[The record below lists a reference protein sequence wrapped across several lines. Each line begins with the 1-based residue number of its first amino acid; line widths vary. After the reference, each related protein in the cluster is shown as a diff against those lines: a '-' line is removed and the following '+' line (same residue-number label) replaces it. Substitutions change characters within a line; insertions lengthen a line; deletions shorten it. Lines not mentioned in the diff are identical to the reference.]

1 MKEKWNGW
9 KVVCDTG
16 GSEMWTESQAVALA
30 VAIPLTILAILVQVL
45 SALLERSG
53 PIRLRH
59 WAEEAGGRILTLYDL
74 PLRFEVFR
82 YLLGWLAK
90 LAPLALLLAF
100 WPIFRAWP
108 QRPLLWSGIAVVV
121 IVAATELLSRSLVGR
136 DPEGALRYFT
146 LFYRMVLAV
155 VTPFLTVLAPL
166 FPASIVERQ
175 DDESEV
181 TEDEIEAFIN
191 VGTQEGILEPG
202 EEDLIQRVI
211 DFGDTLVKSVV
222 TPRIDM
228 VCAPVETGLEEM
240 AELFLSSKHSR
251 IPIFRETV
259 DQIVGIL
266 HIRDLLR
273 GLRQSAG
280 SSILDL
286 VMEPHFVPETKPLD
300 ELLKEFQAQRQ
311 QVAIVVDEYG
321 GTAGMV
327 TVEDVLE
334 EIVGEIEDEHDESAP
349 QSEALSEGRW
359 RVDGRLPLETLEDI
373 FDVEVEDEPY
383 ETVGGLIFGRLGF
396 VPEPGELVS
405 AYGLVLQVEGVEAR
419 RIKTVL
425 VWRAEEEVG
434 GEAG

>member
-1 MKEKWNGW
+1 
-9 KVVCDTG
+9 
-16 GSEMWTESQAVALA
+16 MWTDSQVLA
-30 VAIPLTILAILVQVL
+30 VATAIPVIVLAVLVQIL

-59 WAEEAGGRILTLYDL
+59 WAEEAGGRILTLYEL

-82 YLLGWLAK
+82 YLLGWMAK
-90 LAPLALLLAF
+90 MAPVALVIAF
-100 WPIFRAWP
+100 WPLFQAWTP
-108 QRPLLWSGIAVVV
+108 QRPILWAMVAAAL
-121 IVAATELLSRSLVGR
+121 IVASTELLSRSLVGR
-136 DPEGALRYFT
+136 DPERALRYFT
-146 LFYRMVLAV
+146 WFYRLSLAL
-155 VTPFLTVLAPL
+155 VTPLLKILSPL

-175 DDESEV
+175 DDEDEV
-181 TEDEIEAFIN
+181 TEDEIEAFLS

-202 EEDLIQRVI
+202 EDDLIQRVI
-211 DFGDTLVKSVV
+211 DFGDSLVKSVV

-228 VCAPVETGLEEM
+228 VCAPLETDLEEM

-251 IPIFRETV
+251 IPIFRESV

-273 GLRQSAG
+273 GLRQDEGVAMG
-280 SSILDL
+280 ELVLD
-286 VMEPHFVPETKPLD
+286 PYFVPETKPLN
-300 ELLKEFQAQRQ
+300 ELLEEFQAQRQ

-327 TVEDVLE
+327 TVEDLLE
-334 EIVGEIEDEHDESAP
+334 EIVGEIEDEHDEAAP
-349 QSEALSEGRW
+349 QSEALEDGRW

-396 VPEPGELVS
+396 VPGPGQELRV
-405 AYGLVLQVEGVEAR
+405 YGLTMRVEKVEAR

-425 VWRAEEEVG
+425 VWPAEEEVENERG
-434 GEAG
+434 

>member
-1 MKEKWNGW
+1 
-9 KVVCDTG
+9 
-16 GSEMWTESQAVALA
+16 MWTDSELLALA
-30 VAIPLTILAILVQVL
+30 ATIPVIVLAVLVQVL

-59 WAEEAGGRILTLYDL
+59 WAEEAGGRILTLYEL

-82 YLLGWLAK
+82 YLLGWMAK
-90 LAPLALLLAF
+90 MAPIALVLAF
-100 WPIFRAWP
+100 WPLSQAWST
-108 QRPLLWSGIAVVV
+108 QRPLLWAMTAAAL
-121 IVAATELLSRSLVGR
+121 IVASTELLSRSLVGR
-136 DPEGALRYFT
+136 DPERALRYFT
-146 LFYRMVLAV
+146 WFYRVFLAL
-155 VTPFLTVLAPL
+155 VTPLLKILSPL

-175 DDESEV
+175 DDEDEV
-181 TEDEIEAFIN
+181 TEDEIEAYLS

-211 DFGDTLVKSVV
+211 DFGDSLVKSVV

-228 VCAPVETGLEEM
+228 ICASVETDLEEM
-240 AELFLSSKHSR
+240 AELFLSSMHSR
-251 IPIFRETV
+251 IPIFRESV

-273 GLRQSAG
+273 GLRQTEAMAIG
-280 SSILDL
+280 DLILD
-286 VMEPHFVPETKPLD
+286 PYFVPETKPLN
-300 ELLKEFQAQRQ
+300 ELLEEFQAQRQ

-327 TVEDVLE
+327 TVEDLLE
-334 EIVGEIEDEHDESAP
+334 EIVGEIEDEHDEAAP
-349 QSEALSEGRW
+349 QSEALEDGRW

-396 VPEPGELVS
+396 VPGPGQQLSV
-405 AYGLVLQVEGVEAR
+405 YGLTMRVERVEAR
-419 RIKTVL
+419 RINTVL
-425 VWRAEEEVG
+425 VWPAEEEVENERG
-434 GEAG
+434 

>member
-1 MKEKWNGW
+1 MA
-9 KVVCDTG
+9 VP
-16 GSEMWTESQAVALA
+16 VAL
-30 VAIPLTILAILVQVL
+30 LAILFQVL

-59 WAEEAGGRILTLYDL
+59 WAEEAAGRILTLYEL

-90 LAPLALLLAF
+90 LAPIALLLAL
-100 WPIFRAWP
+100 WPIFYAWSR
-108 QRPLLWSGIAVVV
+108 QPLLWSITTVMV
-121 IVAATELLSRSLVGR
+121 IVAATELLSRSFVGR
-136 DPEGALRYFT
+136 DPESALRYFT
-146 LFYRMVLAV
+146 FFYRAAL
-155 VTPFLTVLAPL
+155 FILSPL
-166 FPASIVERQ
+166 LLILSPIFPASIVERQ
-175 DDESEV
+175 DDEDEV
-181 TEDEIEAFIN
+181 TEDEIEAFIS
-191 VGTQEGILEPG
+191 VGTQEGILDPG

-228 VCAPVETGLEEM
+228 ICASVDTELEEM
-240 AELFLSSKHSR
+240 AELYLSSKHSR

-266 HIRDLLR
+266 HIRDLLQ
-273 GLRQSAG
+273 GLRQPEPSG
-280 SSILDL
+280 IEDL
-286 VMEPHFVPETKPLD
+286 VLEPYFVPETKPLN

-327 TVEDVLE
+327 TVEDLLE
-334 EIVGEIEDEHDESAP
+334 EIVGEIEDEHDEAAP
-349 QSEALSEGRW
+349 QSEALSDGRW

-373 FDVEVEDEPY
+373 FDVEVDDEPY

-396 VPEPGELVS
+396 VPEPGERVCV
-405 AYGLVLQVEGVEAR
+405 YGLNLEVEIVESR
-419 RIKTVL
+419 RIKTVI
-425 VWRAEEEVG
+425 VWRAEDVA
-434 GEAG
+434 GED

>member
-1 MKEKWNGW
+1 
-9 KVVCDTG
+9 
-16 GSEMWTESQAVALA
+16 MWTESQVIALA
-30 VAIPLTILAILVQVL
+30 VAIPVAVLVILVQVL

-59 WAEEAGGRILTLYDL
+59 WAEEAEGRILTLYEL

-82 YLLGWLAK
+82 YLLGGLAK
-90 LAPLALLLAF
+90 LAPLALLLVF
-100 WPIFRAWP
+100 WPLFQGWFAK
-108 QRPLLWSGIAVVV
+108 PLLASILAVIL

-146 LFYRMVLAV
+146 FFYRVALVLAS
-155 VTPFLTVLAPL
+155 PFLLILAPV

-175 DDESEV
+175 EDEDEV

-228 VCAPVETGLEEM
+228 ICAPVETDLEEM

-251 IPIFRETV
+251 IPIYKETV

-273 GLRQSAG
+273 GLRQPADSE
-280 SSILDL
+280 IEDL
-286 VMEPHFVPETKPLD
+286 VLEAFFVPETKPLN

-327 TVEDVLE
+327 TVEDLLE
-334 EIVGEIEDEHDESAP
+334 EIVGEIEDEHDEAAP
-349 QSEALSEGRW
+349 QSEALGEGRW

-396 VPEPGELVS
+396 VPEPGERVS
-405 AYGLVLQVEGVEAR
+405 AYDLHLEVEKVEAR
-419 RIKTVL
+419 RIQTVV
-425 VWRAEEEVG
+425 VWRAEEAVD
-434 GEAG
+434 GE